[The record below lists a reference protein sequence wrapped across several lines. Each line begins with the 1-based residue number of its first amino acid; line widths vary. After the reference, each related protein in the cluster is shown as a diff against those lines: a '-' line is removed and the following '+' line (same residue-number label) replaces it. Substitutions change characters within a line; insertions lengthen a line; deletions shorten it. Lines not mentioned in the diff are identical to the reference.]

1 MRIDLFLKQSRLI
14 KRRTVAKGAA
24 TKDLIIVND
33 KIVKPSHQVKVNDLI
48 TLNLGSKQII
58 VKVISL
64 IPKKDELMYDLISE
78 SFIGQKN

>member
-24 TKDLIIVND
+24 TKDLIIIND
-33 KIVKPSHQVKVNDLI
+33 KIVKPSYQVKVNDLI

-58 VKVISL
+58 VKVTSL

>member
-33 KIVKPSHQVKVNDLI
+33 KIVKPSYQVKVNDLI

-58 VKVISL
+58 VKVTSL